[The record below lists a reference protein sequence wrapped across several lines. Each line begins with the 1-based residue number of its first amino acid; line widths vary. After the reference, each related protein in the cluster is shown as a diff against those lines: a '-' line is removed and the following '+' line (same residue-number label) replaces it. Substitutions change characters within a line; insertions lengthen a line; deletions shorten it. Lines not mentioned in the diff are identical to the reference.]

1 MELFSGSIRILV
13 SLEVYRA
20 MDVAIG
26 IVRIERK

>member
-13 SLEVYRA
+13 SLEVSRA